1 MGQTAVRSLM
11 SDATPPR
18 VRQSEEPRPSAPG
31 RSGMWPDIYRLIK
44 DGFRRQGRLYAISIV
59 AMVLVAASAATV
71 AWSMEKIVDALGNP
85 DDRAAVIGVAVLV
98 IAVFFVKGVAT
109 YLQTVF
115 LARAGNNIIST
126 LQYRVFSKLMGQG
139 VAYFNQTESADII
152 LRVVQGAQACRK
164 LIDIMVVSAVR
175 DSLTLIGLVAVMI
188 YQQPTLSIV
197 SLLVGPIALWG
208 IRVILR
214 RVKAIMEGQLTAFS
228 EIYRVLQE
236 SSGGIQVIKVFALED
251 HMRGR
256 MNEAVRKVEK
266 RSNSIV
272 RLEAATGPI
281 IETLAGIAIA
291 GVILVSAWS
300 AFGGEPT
307 TPGQLMSFV
316 TALMMAYEPAKRL
329 SRVRVSIESALIGVR
344 MVFQILDMPET
355 QAEAEHARPLRP
367 GPGAMEMRGV
377 IFGYGAS
384 GPVVKGIDLIFPAGK
399 TSALVGPSGG
409 GKSTLLN
416 LAMRLY
422 EPTGGQ
428 VLIDGQDLAGATL
441 ESVRARLSFVGQNTF
456 LFSTTVR
463 ENIRVARPG
472 ATNVEVETAARDANA
487 HDFVARL
494 PQGYDTPVGEN
505 GAFLSGGQRQRLAI
519 ARAILKQSDILLLD
533 EATSA
538 LDSHSEALIQE
549 ALDRITQDKT
559 AVVIAHRLSTILS
572 ADLIFYIED
581 GRVVE
586 SGTLRELLAA
596 EGPFKSLYDR
606 QFGGADEE
614 AERADDIAAE

>member
-1 MGQTAVRSLM
+1 M
-11 SDATPPR
+11 SDATDPIAA
-18 VRQSEEPRPSAPG
+18 VQAAEPKAPG
-31 RSGMWPDIYRLIK
+31 MWRDIHRLLRE
-44 DGFRRQGRLYAISIV
+44 GFKRQGRLYGLAIVS
-59 AMVLVAASAATV
+59 MVLVAASAATV

-85 DDRAAVIGVAVLV
+85 DDPGGVIAVALLVIG
-98 IAVFFVKGVAT
+98 VFFVKGVAT

-115 LARAGNNIIST
+115 LARAGNNIVST
-126 LQYRVFSKLMGQG
+126 HQYRVFSKLMGQG
-139 VAYFNQTESADII
+139 VSYFNQTESADII

-164 LIDIMVVSAVR
+164 LIDVIVVSAVR

-197 SLLVGPIALWG
+197 SLLFGPLALWG
-208 IRVILR
+208 IRLILR
-214 RVKAIMEGQLTAFS
+214 RVRAIMEGQLTAFTD
-228 EIYRVLQE
+228 IYRVLQE
-236 SSGGIQVIKVFALED
+236 SSGGIQVIKVFSLED
-251 HMRGR
+251 HMRKR
-256 MNEAVRKVEK
+256 MNDAVRKVEK
-266 RSNSIV
+266 RSNSII

-281 IETLAGIAIA
+281 IETLAGFAIA
-291 GVILVSAWS
+291 GVILVSAWN

-329 SRVRVSIESALIGVR
+329 SRMRVTVESALIGVR

-355 QAEAEHARPLRP
+355 QAEAPDAKPLKP
-367 GPGAMEMRGV
+367 GPGTLEMRDV
-377 IFGYGAS
+377 TFGYGPG
-384 GPVVKGIDLIFPAGK
+384 GPVVKGMNLTFPAGG

-422 EPTGGQ
+422 EPTGGE
-428 VLIDGQDLAGATL
+428 VLIDGQVLGAATL

-456 LFSTTVR
+456 LFSATVR
-463 ENIRVARPG
+463 ENIRVARPD
-472 ATNVEVETAARDANA
+472 ATDAEVEAAARDANA
-487 HDFVARL
+487 HGFVSAL

-519 ARAILKQSDILLLD
+519 ARAILKRSDIMLLD

-538 LDSHSEALIQE
+538 LDSHSEALIHE
-549 ALDRITQDKT
+549 ALERVTRDKT
-559 AVVIAHRLSTILS
+559 TIVIAHRLSTILG

-586 SGTLRELLAA
+586 QGTLRELLDANGA
-596 EGPFKSLYDR
+596 FRALYDR

-614 AERADDIAAE
+614 ADRAEGIAAE

>member
-1 MGQTAVRSLM
+1 M
-11 SDATPPR
+11 
-18 VRQSEEPRPSAPG
+18 RQ
-31 RSGMWPDIYRLIK
+31 DIYRLMR
-44 DGFRRQGRLYAISIV
+44 DGFRRQGKLYGISIV

-71 AWSMEKIVDALGNP
+71 AWSMEKIVDALGSP
-85 DDRAAVIGVAVLV
+85 EDRAAVIGVALLV
-98 IAVFFVKGVAT
+98 IGVFFVKGAAT

-139 VAYFNQTESADII
+139 VSYFNQTESSDVI

-164 LIDIMVVSAVR
+164 LIDIIVVSAVR
-175 DSLTLIGLVAVMI
+175 DTLTLIGLVAVMI
-188 YQQPTLSIV
+188 YQQPVLSIV
-197 SLLVGPIALWG
+197 SLFVGPLALLG
-208 IRVILR
+208 MRAILR
-214 RVKAIMEGQLTAFS
+214 QVKAIMEGQLTAFS

-236 SSGGIQVIKVFALED
+236 SSGGIQVIKIFALED
-251 HMRGR
+251 HMRRR
-256 MNEAVRKVEK
+256 MNDAVRKVEK

-281 IETLAGIAIA
+281 IETLAGVAIA

-329 SRVRVSIESALIGVR
+329 SRMRVSVESALIGVR

-355 QAEAEHARPLRP
+355 QAEAEGAEPLRP
-367 GPGAMEMRGV
+367 GPGALEMRGV
-377 IFGYGAS
+377 TFGYGPS
-384 GPVVKGIDLIFPAGK
+384 GPVVKGVDLKFPAGR

-422 EPTGGQ
+422 EPTDGQ
-428 VLIDGQDLAGATL
+428 VLIDGQDIAQATL

-456 LFSTTVR
+456 LFSATVR

-472 ATNVEVETAARDANA
+472 ATDEEVEAAARDANA
-487 HDFVARL
+487 HGFVMRL
-494 PQGYDTPVGEN
+494 PEGYDTPVGEN

-538 LDSHSEALIQE
+538 LDSHSEALIHE
-549 ALDRITQDKT
+549 ALDRITEDKT
-559 AVVIAHRLSTILS
+559 AVVIAHRLSTILG
-572 ADLIFYIED
+572 ADLIFFIED
-581 GRVVE
+581 GHVVE
-586 SGTLRELLAA
+586 QGTLSELLAA
-596 EGPFKSLYDR
+596 NGAFKSLYDR
-606 QFGGADEE
+606 QFGGAEDSD
-614 AERADDIAAE
+614 AELEGIAAE